1 MKKLII
7 DRYEGNYAICE
18 NEDKTTVPVPKY
30 RLPLDCKEG
39 DCLIQ
44 DDEGMYQKDV
54 VTTSGK
60 EKRIRDKMSRLF
72 E

>member
-1 MKKLII
+1 MIKLTI
-7 DRYEGNYAICE
+7 DRFEGSYAICE
-18 NEDKTTVPVPKY
+18 SEDKSTISIPKY
-30 RLPLDCKEG
+30 RLPLNCKEG

-44 DDEGMYQKDV
+44 DDEGMYQMEAEA
-54 VTTSGK
+54 TTIK

>member
-18 NEDKTTVPVPKY
+18 IEDNTMIQVPKY
-30 RLPLDCKEG
+30 KLPLGCKEG

-44 DDEGMYQKDV
+44 DEEGMYQRDDM
-54 VTTSGK
+54 TTVSK